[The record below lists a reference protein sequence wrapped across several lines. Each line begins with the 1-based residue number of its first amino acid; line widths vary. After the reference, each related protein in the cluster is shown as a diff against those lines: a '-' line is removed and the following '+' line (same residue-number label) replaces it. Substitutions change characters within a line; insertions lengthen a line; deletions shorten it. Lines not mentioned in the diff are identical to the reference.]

1 MDFAGV
7 GASYDHEPMQRFCRD
22 MYMLEQHIALN
33 FEASMRNYGKN
44 LLGLPPD
51 SVLY

>member
-1 MDFAGV
+1 MG
-7 GASYDHEPMQRFCRD
+7 
-22 MYMLEQHIALN
+22 QHIALN
-33 FEASMRNYGKN
+33 YETSMRNYGKN